1 MIGVGELTELTS
13 PELMAAFAE
22 EQQLPT
28 VAVPTPFEIL
38 NKALRDAGGGVGLA
52 PSWMC
57 IIGANPGHT
66 KSVLALNFA
75 AKAIEHGSSVGF
87 ANLEMSKVQVA
98 SRFYAI
104 QAGVPVAALE
114 RGSFSP
120 RIFETVES
128 SRELPAIYTPR
139 TVSTNYHDV
148 VDFVRECHDE
158 RGVSFF
164 VVDYVQ
170 LCAIAGVSGSDSI
183 VEAVSN
189 VTLDLREWAVSNDA
203 IILLLSQ
210 FNRGVSSNYR
220 DTPRSQGLYGSMVLE
235 SSADVCLLVDHS
247 RVRRCPKGA
256 GSFRSFL
263 VVDKSRH
270 GPSQFAIPFEVSMGT
285 LRAREGMP
293 DEVDEHWPTKPKR

>member
-1 MIGVGELTELTS
+1 VIGAGELTDLNS
-13 PELMAAFAE
+13 PEFMKAFAE
-22 EQQLPT
+22 EQQQET
-28 VAVPTPFEIL
+28 VAVPTPFEML
-38 NKALRDAGGGVGLA
+38 NRALRDAGGGVGLA

-75 AKAIEHGSSVGF
+75 AKAIEHGQAVGF
-87 ANLEMSKVQVA
+87 ANLEMSKTQVA

-104 QAGVPVAALE
+104 QSGLPVAAME
-114 RGSFSP
+114 RGTFSP
-120 RIFETVES
+120 RIFETVEA

-139 TVSTNYHDV
+139 TVSTNYTDV
-148 VDFVRECHDE
+148 VDFVAECHGE

-170 LCAIAGVSGSDSI
+170 LCAIAGASGSDSV

-189 VTLDLREWAVSNDA
+189 VTLDLREWAVNNNA

-210 FNRGVSSNYR
+210 FNRTTSANYK

-247 RVRRCPKGA
+247 KVIRSPEGS
-256 GSFRSFL
+256 GSFRSYL
-263 VVDKSRH
+263 VCDKNRH
-270 GPSQFAIPFEVSMGT
+270 GPSQFDIPFEVSMGT
-285 LRAREGMP
+285 LRARQGMP
-293 DEVDEHWPTKPKR
+293 DEIDQYWPKP

>member
-1 MIGVGELTELTS
+1 MIGAGELTDLNS
-13 PELMAAFAE
+13 PEFMAAFAE
-22 EQQLPT
+22 EQQQET
-28 VAVPTPFEIL
+28 VAVPTPFETL
-38 NKALRDAGGGVGLA
+38 NRALRDAGGGVGLA

-75 AKAIEHGSSVGF
+75 AKAIENGQAVGF
-87 ANLEMSKVQVA
+87 ANLEMSKTQVA

-104 QAGVPVAALE
+104 QSGLPVAAME
-114 RGSFSP
+114 RGTFSP
-120 RIFETVES
+120 RIFETVEA
-128 SRELPAIYTPR
+128 SRELAPIYTPR
-139 TVSTNYHDV
+139 TVSTNYTDV

-170 LCAIAGVSGSDSI
+170 LCAIAGASGSDSV

-189 VTLDLREWAVSNDA
+189 VTLDLREWAVNNDA

-210 FNRGVSSNYR
+210 FNRTTSANYK

-247 RVRRCPKGA
+247 KVIRSPV
-256 GSFRSFL
+256 GSGTFRSYL
-263 VVDKSRH
+263 VLDKNRH
-270 GPSQFAIPFEVSMGT
+270 GASQIAIPFEVSMGT

-293 DEVDEHWPTKPKR
+293 DEIDQYWPKP